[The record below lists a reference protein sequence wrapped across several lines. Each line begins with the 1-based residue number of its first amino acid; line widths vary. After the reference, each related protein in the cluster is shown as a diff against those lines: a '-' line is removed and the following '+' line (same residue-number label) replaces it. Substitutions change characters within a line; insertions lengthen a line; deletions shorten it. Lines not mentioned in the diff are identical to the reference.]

1 MSLKNKSKEEIYLII
16 DEIIKLEDEINLYK
30 NNNNFSSVKKDIIKN
45 KENIKILNQFISNE
59 KKISI
64 EKISTIKNDIKTLKQ
79 ILIKNKENNLNKKNT
94 KKEFDQ
100 NLIKQKCY
108 EKTLLIYTNEIEKI
122 NNNLK
127 MLKEE
132 KITIEQNLLNLMS
145 LRENYEEFIYNN
157 SKLIFKN
164 LIISYDE
171 KTGESLNNISQSIK
185 INNNNNFNIENFD
198 IFYLNISLISNFIY
212 KEIFTK
218 FIISLENDVTLKQSV
233 FNCIEDVFNNFKI
246 GKIRIE
252 NFVKILSINLINID
266 TKLID
271 FINQIKFEFLL
282 KFIIKKFSL
291 DKIIQNYLNFI
302 NFEYKSNKNK
312 LIENLN
318 NFKEKIKIIKE
329 NLNEINKEFS
339 IIIKE
344 KNEIKD
350 FNNKINKIKNNIFDK
365 EKLIKNIE
373 INCNNNIKQYENEI
387 KNLEKINKMLEN
399 KFNEKNKENKTIEI
413 QNEIDNKFIQI
424 KNILKNLG
432 NEKNFLLKSFMNEIN
447 NALNDFDNNDF
458 KFKTINNNN
467 NNYGYDFNQNKS
479 FNLNNDEN
487 KFNTIK

>member
-45 KENIKILNQFISNE
+45 KENINLLNQFISNE

-132 KITIEQNLLNLMS
+132 KTTIEQNLLNLMS

-218 FIISLENDVTLKQSV
+218 YIISLENDVTLKQSV
-233 FNCIEDVFNNFKI
+233 FNCVEDVFNNFKI

-271 FINQIKFEFLL
+271 FINQIKFEFIL

-467 NNYGYDFNQNKS
+467 NNYCYDFNQNKS

>member
-45 KENIKILNQFISNE
+45 KENINLLNQFISNE

-108 EKTLLIYTNEIEKI
+108 EKTLLIYTYEIEKI

-218 FIISLENDVTLKQSV
+218 YIISLENDVTLKQSV
-233 FNCIEDVFNNFKI
+233 FNCVEDVFNNFKI

-271 FINQIKFEFLL
+271 FINQIKFEFIL

-467 NNYGYDFNQNKS
+467 NNYCYDFNQNKS

>member
-218 FIISLENDVTLKQSV
+218 YIISLENDVTLKQSV
-233 FNCIEDVFNNFKI
+233 FNCVEDVFNNFKI

-271 FINQIKFEFLL
+271 FINQIKFEFIL

-467 NNYGYDFNQNKS
+467 FCYDFNQNKS

>member
-218 FIISLENDVTLKQSV
+218 YIISLENDVTLKQSV
-233 FNCIEDVFNNFKI
+233 FNCVEDVFNNFKI

>member
-45 KENIKILNQFISNE
+45 KENINLLNQFISNE

-218 FIISLENDVTLKQSV
+218 YIISLENDVTLKQSV

-271 FINQIKFEFLL
+271 FINQIKFEFIL

-467 NNYGYDFNQNKS
+467 NNYCYDFNQNKS